1 MQGYCHRRRK
11 TTMSHDTSLV
21 IGASGLVG
29 HCLMR
34 TLKRQQKTLIGTYA
48 SHPSDGLRSLDIT
61 DPTQVRECLG
71 EISPKTIYLTA
82 ALTHVDYC
90 ENHPE
95 DAARRNLD
103 GPREVARE
111 ADRRGA
117 KLVFYSTEY
126 VFDGK
131 NGPYDEEAKT
141 APLNVYGRIKL
152 AAEQAIGEIC
162 TDYLII
168 RTTVV
173 YGWERQSANFA
184 MQIYQRVKAG
194 AEMTIPDDQIGNPT
208 LAEYLA
214 ETTVSLVDRGVT
226 GIVNVVGRDLI
237 PRSDFARALVRLY
250 GGDVRRVIPVSTAS
264 LKQKATRPL
273 RGGLRTEKLEKLLGT
288 RALSL
293 EESLQRLRNQW
304 QADPI

>member
-1 MQGYCHRRRK
+1 
-11 TTMSHDTSLV
+11 MSRDRSLV

-29 HCLMR
+29 RCLMR
-34 TLKRQQKTLIGTYA
+34 ILQRQPNTVVGTYA
-48 SHPSDGLRSLDIT
+48 SHPREDLRPLDIT
-61 DPTQVRECLG
+61 DPTQIRECLA
-71 EISPKTIYLTA
+71 EISPKTIYLAA

-90 ENHPE
+90 EDHPE
-95 DAARRNLD
+95 EAATRNLN
-103 GPREVARE
+103 GPKEIARE
-111 ADRRGA
+111 AARRGA

-141 APLNVYGRIKL
+141 APLSVYGRTKL

-162 TDYLII
+162 ADYLIV

-173 YGWERQSANFA
+173 YGWERDSTNFA

-214 ETTVSLVDRGVT
+214 ETTVSLVDRGVI
-226 GIVNVVGRDLI
+226 GLVNVVGKDLI

-264 LKQKATRPL
+264 LNQKAVRPL
-273 RGGLRTEKLEKLLGT
+273 RGGLRTEKLENLLGA
-288 RALSL
+288 RVMSL
-293 EESLQRLRNQW
+293 EESLERLKRQW